1 MHAIP
6 LFVLSSRM
14 DSKRTVSM
22 KLVQN
27 WFIATRPWSFSMT
40 VISVSV
46 GSALGAIEGQF
57 SWLLY
62 LLTVTGVVFMHAGTN
77 LLNDYYDVRHG
88 LDTEAAATAQY
99 RPHPIVHG
107 LLPAWQVR
115 LAAYGLF
122 GLAAAIG
129 LYLAFVSGWVVLCF
143 GLIGVLAG
151 ICYTAPPVK
160 YKYIA
165 LGEVSVFL
173 MWGPLMVEGAYYV
186 QRHILSLNALL
197 ISIPFGVLVALV
209 IFANNI
215 RDIEHDSSRH
225 IKTIAIFLGPRAG
238 IHAYLVIMVL
248 AYISTLVITLSGVLT
263 LWGLL
268 VFLSMPLAIKLLR
281 QMETSIPADAD
292 AQTAKLDTAFGVLL
306 VAALVIQGFMG

>member
-1 MHAIP
+1 
-6 LFVLSSRM
+6 
-14 DSKRTVSM
+14 M

-122 GLAAAIG
+122 GVASVIG
-129 LYLAFVSGWVVLCF
+129 LYLASVSGWVVLCF

-238 IHAYLVIMVL
+238 IHAYLVIMLL
-248 AYISTLVITLSGVLT
+248 AYISTLIITLSGVLT
-263 LWGLL
+263 PWGLL
-268 VFLSMPLAIKLLR
+268 VFLSLPLAIKLLR

>member
-1 MHAIP
+1 
-6 LFVLSSRM
+6 
-14 DSKRTVSM
+14 M

-46 GSALGAIEGQF
+46 GSALGAIEGRF

-122 GLAAAIG
+122 GLASAIG

-151 ICYTAPPVK
+151 IGYTAPPVK

-248 AYISTLVITLSGVLT
+248 AYISTLIITLSGVLT
-263 LWGLL
+263 PWGLL
-268 VFLSMPLAIKLLR
+268 VFLSLPLAIKLLR

>member
-1 MHAIP
+1 
-6 LFVLSSRM
+6 
-14 DSKRTVSM
+14 M

-57 SWLLY
+57 FWLLY

-129 LYLAFVSGWVVLCF
+129 LHLTFVSGWVVLCF

-268 VFLSMPLAIKLLR
+268 VFLSLPLAIKLLR
-281 QMETSIPADAD
+281 QMETSIPSDAD